1 MIIGLREELCKAH
14 QAAQAENH
22 QKQGALDELSETKMM
37 LDSKNKMCETIK
49 GQVDNLVAELEIMRQ
64 NVTKKEKQ

>member
-1 MIIGLREELCKAH
+1 MIIGLREELSKAH
-14 QAAQAENH
+14 QAAQAENR